1 MPSPEA
7 SRRNARKSTGPR
19 SPEGKEAARLNSL
32 THGAFAADLL
42 LPGEDAKAFRALE
55 KGFRRYYRPANQE
68 EEFFLNRM
76 VLAAW
81 RLQRLAAMESRV
93 LRNQASSV
101 ASSVSLFGAVRELI
115 QESDDPPSPS
125 SDPPS
130 YHDPIASAWVH
141 DTITGNTLVKLG
153 RSQTAMERSFYRAL
167 HEFQRLRSPVPP
179 SS

>member
-1 MPSPEA
+1 MPSPET

-19 SPEGKEAARLNSL
+19 SREGKEAVRLNSL
-32 THGAFAADLL
+32 THGAFAADML
-42 LPGEDAKAFRALE
+42 LPGENAKAFRALE
-55 KGFRRYYRPANQE
+55 KSLRRHHRPANQE
-68 EEFFLNRM
+68 EEFLLSRM

-93 LRNQASSV
+93 LRNQA
-101 ASSVSLFGAVRELI
+101 ASLADHVSLFETVREMLPG
-115 QESDDPPSPS
+115 DDDSPPPS
-125 SDPPS
+125 SDACS

-179 SS
+179 TS

>member
-7 SRRNARKSTGPR
+7 NRRNARKSTGPR
-19 SPEGKEAARLNSL
+19 TREGKEAVRLNSL

-42 LPGEDAKAFRALE
+42 LPGENARAFRALE
-55 KGFRRYYRPANQE
+55 ENFRRHYRPANPE

-93 LRNQASSV
+93 IRNQATSV
-101 ASSVSLFGAVRELI
+101 AADVGLFAAVREMLPGA
-115 QESDDPPSPS
+115 DDPPPPS
-125 SDPPS
+125 SDSQS

-141 DTITGNTLVKLG
+141 DTITGNTLVKIG

-167 HEFQRLRSPVPP
+167 HEFQRLRSPVP
-179 SS
+179 SSS